1 MSFDSIMNS
10 VRQYLFD
17 PDLLRI
23 LVVLLVSLVVFFI
36 TRRYLLRW
44 AAALIKKS
52 KTRLDDI
59 LLEKEVF
66 KRLAY
71 LVPAV
76 IIYNFAYLFGS
87 GEPLVKRILTAYGIW
102 IFVIVIS
109 AILSTWEETSG
120 EKELRRGV
128 NLKSYIQIS
137 KIVLYILA
145 TIIIIAVFIGQSPF
159 VLLSGIGAMTAV
171 LLLIFRDTILSF
183 IASLQI
189 TSYNLV
195 KVGDWIEVP
204 KYNADGDV
212 VEIALHTVKI
222 QNWDKTITVIPTYKL
237 IEESFKNWRGMSD
250 SGGRRI
256 KLAIYID
263 MTSIKLCSPDMLE
276 RFRRIQL
283 IKDFLAAK
291 EAEIDTY
298 NLEYK
303 IDTTELVNGRRLTN
317 VGILRAYIKAYLQ
330 EHPKIHN
337 DMTFLIR
344 QLKPGS
350 NGLPIEIYVFSND
363 TEWANYEDIQS
374 DIFDHIL
381 AVVPRFDLKVFQSPS
396 GSDFQKLIK

>member
-17 PDLLRI
+17 PDLLKI

-36 TRRYLLRW
+36 TRRYLLRL

-52 KTRLDDI
+52 KTRLDDV

-71 LVPAV
+71 FVPAV
-76 IIYNFAYLFGS
+76 IIYNFSFLFGS

-102 IFVIVIS
+102 IFVIVIG
-109 AILSTWEETSG
+109 AILSAWEETYG

-145 TIIIIAVFIGQSPF
+145 TIIIIAVLIGQSPF
-159 VLLSGIGAMTAV
+159 ILLSGIGAMTAV

-212 VEIALHTVKI
+212 IEIALHTVKI

-256 KLAIYID
+256 KRAIYID

-283 IKDFLAAK
+283 IRDFLAAK
-291 EAEIDTY
+291 EAEIENY
-298 NLEYK
+298 NLEHK

-317 VGILRAYIKAYLQ
+317 VGILRAYIKAYLR

-337 DMTFLIR
+337 SMTFLVR
-344 QLKPGS
+344 QLKPDS

-363 TEWANYEDIQS
+363 TEWVNYEDIQS

-381 AVVPRFDLKVFQSPS
+381 AVVPRFDLKVFQNPS
-396 GSDFQKLIK
+396 GSDFQKLVK